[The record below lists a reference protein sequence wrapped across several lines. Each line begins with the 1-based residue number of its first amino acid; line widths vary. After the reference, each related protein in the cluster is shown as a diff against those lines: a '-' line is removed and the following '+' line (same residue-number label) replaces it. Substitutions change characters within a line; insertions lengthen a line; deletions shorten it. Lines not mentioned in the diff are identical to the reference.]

1 MTETKLRPI
10 CYPCNEDKDLFDHLR
25 DAFVANRVAIKLAYQ
40 YETAPED
47 IRKQYYIECDKPTPR
62 GKAEALFRIIAY
74 HLNMNVIDV
83 STLILWNNYNTYI
96 SLLKFAAKLPCA
108 NRKAKGSEDID
119 TTIHA
124 LVADYLDDT
133 LSAQNAAMNAVW
145 NDRVKHHEDE
155 ED

>member
-25 DAFVANRVAIKLAYQ
+25 DALVANRVAIKLACQ

-74 HLNMNVIDV
+74 HLNMNVVDV

-108 NRKAKGSEDID
+108 NRKAKDSEDID

-124 LVADYLDDT
+124 LVADYLDEI
-133 LSAQNAAMNAVW
+133 LSAQDMAMNVIYI
-145 NDRVKHHEDE
+145 DRVKHHEE

>member
-25 DAFVANRVAIKLAYQ
+25 DERTVMKIATKFAAMF
-40 YETAPED
+40 ETAPNI
-47 IRKQYYIECDKPTPR
+47 IRSNYYIECDKPTPR

-74 HLNMNVIDV
+74 HLDMNVIDV
-83 STLILWNNYNTYI
+83 STVVLWNNYNTYI

-119 TTIHA
+119 TTVHCM
-124 LVADYLDDT
+124 VANYLDAT
-133 LSAQNAAMNAVW
+133 LSEQDMAMNAIYT
-145 NDRVKHHEDE
+145 DRVKHGEDE

>member
-1 MTETKLRPI
+1 MTDTKLRPI
-10 CYPCNEDKDLFDHLR
+10 CYPCNEDKDLFDNLR
-25 DAFVANRVAIKLAYQ
+25 DALVANRVAIKLAYQ

-74 HLNMNVIDV
+74 HLDMNVLDV
-83 STLILWNNYNTYI
+83 RAYLFWKIPSIYI
-96 SLLKFAAKLPCA
+96 ELQKFAAKLPCA
-108 NRKAKGSEDID
+108 NRKAKDSEDID

-124 LVADYLDDT
+124 LVADYLDKILT
-133 LSAQNAAMNAVW
+133 AQHNAMNAVCT
-145 NDRVKHHEDE
+145 DRIKHGEDE

>member
-1 MTETKLRPI
+1 MTDTKLRPI
-10 CYPCNEDKDLFDHLR
+10 CYPCNEDKDLFDNLR
-25 DAFVANRVAIKLAYQ
+25 DALVANRVAIKLAYQ

-74 HLNMNVIDV
+74 HLDMNVLDV
-83 STLILWNNYNTYI
+83 RAYLFWKIPSIYI
-96 SLLKFAAKLPCA
+96 ELQKFAAKLPCA
-108 NRKAKGSEDID
+108 NRKAKDSEDID

-124 LVADYLDDT
+124 LVADYLDKILT
-133 LSAQNAAMNAVW
+133 AQYNATNAVCT
-145 NDRVKHHEDE
+145 DRIKHGEDE

>member
-10 CYPCNEDKDLFDHLR
+10 CYPCNEDKDLFDNLR
-25 DAFVANRVAIKLAYQ
+25 DERTVMHIANKFAVMI
-40 YETAPED
+40 EIAPNLVRSD
-47 IRKQYYIECDKPTPR
+47 FYIECDKPTPR

-74 HLNMNVIDV
+74 HLDMNVIDV
-83 STLILWNNYNTYI
+83 STLILWNDYNTYI

-108 NRKAKGSEDID
+108 NRKAKGSENID

-124 LVADYLDDT
+124 LVADYLDGILT
-133 LSAQNAAMNAVW
+133 AQNQAMNAIIT
-145 NDRVKHHEDE
+145 DRVKHHEDE

>member
-25 DAFVANRVAIKLAYQ
+25 DERTVMQIANKFAVMLEVTPNLVRS
-40 YETAPED
+40 D
-47 IRKQYYIECDKPTPR
+47 YYIECDKPTPR
-62 GKAEALFRIIAY
+62 GKAEALFRILAY
-74 HLNMNVIDV
+74 HLDMNVVDV
-83 STLILWNNYNTYI
+83 RAYLFWKIPSIYVELQ
-96 SLLKFAAKLPCA
+96 KFAAKLPCA

-124 LVADYLDDT
+124 LVADYLDET
-133 LSAQNAAMNAVW
+133 LSAQDNAMNAVYT
-145 NDRVKHHEDE
+145 DRVKHHEE

>member
-25 DAFVANRVAIKLAYQ
+25 DERTVMRIAIKFAAL

-74 HLNMNVIDV
+74 HLDMNVIDV

-96 SLLKFAAKLPCA
+96 NLLKFAAKLPCA

-124 LVADYLDDT
+124 LIADYLDET
-133 LSAQNAAMNAVW
+133 LSAQDAAMNAIYT
-145 NDRVKHHEDE
+145 DRVKHHEDE

>member
-25 DAFVANRVAIKLAYQ
+25 DALVANRVAIKLACQ

-74 HLNMNVIDV
+74 HLDMNVLDV
-83 STLILWNNYNTYI
+83 RAYLLWNNYNTYI

-108 NRKAKGSEDID
+108 NRKAKDSEDID

-124 LVADYLDDT
+124 LVADYLDEI
-133 LSAQNAAMNAVW
+133 LSAQDMAMNVIYT
-145 NDRVKHHEDE
+145 DRVKHHEE

>member
-40 YETAPED
+40 YETASED

-62 GKAEALFRIIAY
+62 GKAEALFRILAY
-74 HLNMNVIDV
+74 HLDMNVVDV

-124 LVADYLDDT
+124 LVADYLDET
-133 LSAQNAAMNAVW
+133 LSAQDNAMNAVYT
-145 NDRVKHHEDE
+145 DRVKHHEE

>member
-25 DAFVANRVAIKLAYQ
+25 DERTVMQIANKFAVIFEITPNLVRS
-40 YETAPED
+40 D
-47 IRKQYYIECDKPTPR
+47 YYIECDKPTPR

-124 LVADYLDDT
+124 LVADYLDET
-133 LSAQNAAMNAVW
+133 LSAQDMAMNAVYT
-145 NDRVKHHEDE
+145 DRVKHHEDE

>member
-10 CYPCNEDKDLFDHLR
+10 CYPCNEDKDLFDNLR
-25 DAFVANRVAIKLAYQ
+25 DERTVMRIANKFAAI
-40 YETAPED
+40 YETVPED

-62 GKAEALFRIIAY
+62 GKAEALFRIMAY
-74 HLNMNVIDV
+74 HLNMNVVDV
-83 STLILWNNYNTYI
+83 STLVLWNSYNTYI

-124 LVADYLDDT
+124 LVADYLDEV
-133 LSAQNAAMNAVW
+133 LSAQDMAMNAIQT
-145 NDRVKHHEDE
+145 DRVKHGEDE

>member
-25 DAFVANRVAIKLAYQ
+25 DERVVVQIANKFAAMAGCSSNY
-40 YETAPED
+40 
-47 IRKQYYIECDKPTPR
+47 IREQYYIECDKPTQR

-74 HLNMNVIDV
+74 HLDMNVIDV
-83 STLILWNNYNTYI
+83 RALVFWYNTPMYW

-108 NRKAKGSEDID
+108 NRKSKGSEDID
-119 TTIHA
+119 TTIHE
-124 LVADYLDDT
+124 LVADLLDSIFKIQDK
-133 LSAQNAAMNAVW
+133 AMNTIYD
-145 NDRVKHHEDE
+145 DRVKHHEDE

>member
-25 DAFVANRVAIKLAYQ
+25 DERTVMRIANKFAVMLEVTPNLVRS
-40 YETAPED
+40 D
-47 IRKQYYIECDKPTPR
+47 YYIECDKPTPR
-62 GKAEALFRIIAY
+62 GKAEALFRILAY
-74 HLNMNVIDV
+74 HLDMNVVDV
-83 STLILWNNYNTYI
+83 RAYLFWKIPSIYVELQ
-96 SLLKFAAKLPCA
+96 KFAAKLPCA

-124 LVADYLDDT
+124 LVADYLDEA
-133 LSAQNAAMNAVW
+133 LSAQDMAMNAIYT
-145 NDRVKHHEDE
+145 DRVKHGEDK

>member
-25 DAFVANRVAIKLAYQ
+25 DALVVNRVAIKLACQ

-74 HLNMNVIDV
+74 HLDMNVVDV
-83 STLILWNNYNTYI
+83 RAYLLWNNYNTYI

-108 NRKAKGSEDID
+108 NRKAKDSEDID

-124 LVADYLDDT
+124 LVADYLDEI
-133 LSAQNAAMNAVW
+133 LSAQDMAMNVIYI
-145 NDRVKHHEDE
+145 DRVKHHEDE

>member
-10 CYPCNEDKDLFDHLR
+10 CYPCNEDKDLFDNLR
-25 DAFVANRVAIKLAYQ
+25 DAHTVMHIATKFAVMFEITPNLVRS
-40 YETAPED
+40 D
-47 IRKQYYIECDKPTPR
+47 YYIECDKPTPR

-74 HLNMNVIDV
+74 HLDMNVLDV
-83 STLILWNNYNTYI
+83 STLILWNDYNTYM

-108 NRKAKGSEDID
+108 NRKAKGSENID

-124 LVADYLDDT
+124 LVSDYLDGILT
-133 LSAQNAAMNAVW
+133 AQNQAMNAIYT
-145 NDRVKHHEDE
+145 DRVKHGEDE

>member
-10 CYPCNEDKDLFDHLR
+10 CSPCNEDKDLFDNLR
-25 DAFVANRVAIKLAYQ
+25 DERTVMRIANKFAVMGEITPNLVRS
-40 YETAPED
+40 D
-47 IRKQYYIECDKPTPR
+47 YYIECDKPTPR

-74 HLNMNVIDV
+74 HLDMNVIDV
-83 STLILWNNYNTYI
+83 STLILWNNYNTYM

-124 LVADYLDDT
+124 LVADYLDET
-133 LSAQNAAMNAVW
+133 LTAQYKAMNAVYT
-145 NDRVKHHEDE
+145 DHVKHGEDK

>member
-1 MTETKLRPI
+1 MTDTKLRPI
-10 CYPCNEDKDLFDHLR
+10 CCPCNEDKDLFDHLR

-74 HLNMNVIDV
+74 HLDMNVIDV
-83 STLILWNNYNTYI
+83 RALIFWETPRIYI
-96 SLLKFAAKLPCA
+96 ELQKFAAKLPCA

-124 LVADYLDDT
+124 LVADYLDET
-133 LSAQNAAMNAVW
+133 LTAQDNAMNAVYT
-145 NDRVKHHEDE
+145 DRIKHHEDK

>member
-25 DAFVANRVAIKLAYQ
+25 DELTVMEIATKFAEI

-74 HLNMNVIDV
+74 HLDMNVIDV
-83 STLILWNNYNTYI
+83 RALVFGYEPNLYRM
-96 SLLKFAAKLPCA
+96 LLKFAAKLPCA
-108 NRKAKGSEDID
+108 SRKAKDSEDID
-119 TTIHA
+119 TTVHCM
-124 LVADYLDDT
+124 VADMLDEVST
-133 LSAQNAAMNAVW
+133 MQTNAMNAIYT
-145 NDRVKHHEDE
+145 DRVKHHEDE

>member
-25 DAFVANRVAIKLAYQ
+25 DALVANRVAIKLACQ

-74 HLNMNVIDV
+74 HLDMNVVDV
-83 STLILWNNYNTYI
+83 RAYLLWNNYNTYI

-108 NRKAKGSEDID
+108 NRKAKDSEDID

-124 LVADYLDDT
+124 LVADYLDEI
-133 LSAQNAAMNAVW
+133 LSAQDMAMNVIYI
-145 NDRVKHHEDE
+145 DRVKHHEDE

>member
-10 CYPCNEDKDLFDHLR
+10 CYPSNEDKDLFDHLR
-25 DAFVANRVAIKLAYQ
+25 DECTIMQVANRFAAM

-47 IRKQYYIECDKPTPR
+47 IRKRYYIECDKPTPR
-62 GKAEALFRIIAY
+62 GKAEAMFRIIAY

-83 STLILWNNYNTYI
+83 RALVFWKIPSIYI
-96 SLLKFAAKLPCA
+96 ELQKFAAKLPCA
-108 NRKAKGSEDID
+108 NRKAKDSEDID

-124 LVADYLDDT
+124 LVSDYLDKI
-133 LSAQNAAMNAVW
+133 LSTQDSAMNAIYT
-145 NDRVKHHEDE
+145 DRVKHHEDE

>member
-1 MTETKLRPI
+1 MTDTKLRPI
-10 CYPCNEDKDLFDHLR
+10 CYPCNEDKDLFDNLR
-25 DAFVANRVAIKLAYQ
+25 DALVANRVAIKLAYQ

-74 HLNMNVIDV
+74 HLDMNVLDV
-83 STLILWNNYNTYI
+83 RAYLFWKIPSIYI
-96 SLLKFAAKLPCA
+96 ELQKFAAKLPCA
-108 NRKAKGSEDID
+108 KRKAKDSEDID

-124 LVADYLDDT
+124 LVADYLDKILT
-133 LSAQNAAMNAVW
+133 AQHNAMNAVCT
-145 NDRVKHHEDE
+145 DRIKHGEDE

>member
-62 GKAEALFRIIAY
+62 GKSEALFRIIAY
-74 HLNMNVIDV
+74 HLDMNVIDV
-83 STLILWNNYNTYI
+83 RALIFWETPRIYI
-96 SLLKFAAKLPCA
+96 ELQKFAAKLPCA

-119 TTIHA
+119 TTVHA
-124 LVADYLDDT
+124 FVADWLDNVFET
-133 LSAQNAAMNAVW
+133 QNNAMNAVYT
-145 NDRVKHHEDE
+145 DRVKHHEE

>member
-10 CYPCNEDKDLFDHLR
+10 CYPCNEDKDLFDNLR
-25 DAFVANRVAIKLAYQ
+25 DERTVMRIANKFAVMGEI
-40 YETAPED
+40 APNIVRSD
-47 IRKQYYIECDKPTPR
+47 YYIECDKPTPR

-74 HLNMNVIDV
+74 HLDMNVIDV
-83 STLILWNNYNTYI
+83 STLILWNNYNTYM

-124 LVADYLDDT
+124 LVADYLDET
-133 LSAQNAAMNAVW
+133 LTAQYKAMNSV
-145 NDRVKHHEDE
+145 NTDRVKHHEE

>member
-10 CYPCNEDKDLFDHLR
+10 CYPCNEDKDLFDNLR

-40 YETAPED
+40 YETVPED

-62 GKAEALFRIIAY
+62 GKAEALFRILAY
-74 HLNMNVIDV
+74 HLDMNVLDV
-83 STLILWNNYNTYI
+83 RAYLFWRIPSIYI
-96 SLLKFAAKLPCA
+96 ELQKFAAKLPCA

-124 LVADYLDDT
+124 LVADYLDET
-133 LSAQNAAMNAVW
+133 LSAQDNAMNAVC
-145 NDRVKHHEDE
+145 NDRVKHGEE

>member
-25 DAFVANRVAIKLAYQ
+25 DALVAKRVAIKLAYQ

-47 IRKQYYIECDKPTPR
+47 IRKQYYIECDKPTQR
-62 GKAEALFRIIAY
+62 GKAEAMFRIIAY
-74 HLNMNVIDV
+74 HLDMNVIDV
-83 STLILWNNYNTYI
+83 RALLFWKIPSIYI
-96 SLLKFAAKLPCA
+96 ELQKFAAKLPCA

-124 LVADYLDDT
+124 LVSDYLDKI
-133 LSAQNAAMNAVW
+133 LSTQDAAMNAIYT
-145 NDRVKHHEDE
+145 DRVKHHEDE

>member
-10 CYPCNEDKDLFDHLR
+10 CYPSNEDKDLFDHLR
-25 DAFVANRVAIKLAYQ
+25 DERTVIEIANTFAVMFEI
-40 YETAPED
+40 TPNTVSNG
-47 IRKQYYIECDKPTPR
+47 YYIECDKPTPR

-83 STLILWNNYNTYI
+83 RALVFWNDSSAYI

-108 NRKAKGSEDID
+108 NRKAKNSEDID
-119 TTIHA
+119 TTVHCMVSNI
-124 LVADYLDDT
+124 LDAVSTMQDK
-133 LSAQNAAMNAVW
+133 AMNAVYD
-145 NDRVKHHEDE
+145 DRVKHGEDK